1 MWGTLPWSDPR
12 STLRRRDVAHS
23 LTSMAER
30 VAALNPV
37 VLRWARERAGLS
49 LADVAVRLKRK
60 PEIVADWESGTD
72 SPTFRQLEELADHLY
87 KRPLAIFFFPNPP
100 EEEDPGTRFRT
111 LPQSEL
117 DAFDPDTRYAL
128 REALAFQ
135 EGIRQLSGDE
145 NPATRLITRDIR
157 PIAGYQVVELAG
169 RVRSY
174 FGVPLASQFSWPS
187 PEHAF
192 KLWRRAVEGAGVFVF
207 KRSFRQED
215 VFGFCLHDNVIPIIV
230 INNSTAFSRQTFTL
244 FHELGHLL
252 YSISGITTLDMR
264 YIDSLVGH
272 SRDVETACNGF
283 AAEFLVPN
291 STFPWAEFKPT
302 RLDDFARS
310 QAGRYK
316 VSREVILRRLLD
328 RGLVS
333 QALYLRKSEQWKLE
347 YQRSREGPTGGNY
360 YATRASY
367 LGDAFLQL
375 AFTQYRLGKVSL
387 DELASY
393 LRMKARNV
401 SRLEDFV
408 LKGE

>member
-1 MWGTLPWSDPR
+1 MGQ
-12 STLRRRDVAHS
+12 
-23 LTSMAER
+23 R

-37 VLRWARERAGLS
+37 ILRWARERAGLS
-49 LADVAVRLKRK
+49 VDDVAVRLKKR
-60 PEIVADWESGTD
+60 PEIIADWESGTD

-87 KRPLAIFFFPNPP
+87 KRPLAIFFFATPP
-100 EEEDPGTRFRT
+100 DEEDPGTRFRT

-135 EGIRQLSGDE
+135 EAIRELAGGD
-145 NPATRLITRDIR
+145 NPSTRLITRDIR
-157 PIAGYQVVELAG
+157 PKAGQRAVELAAG
-169 RVRSY
+169 VRSY
-174 FGVPLASQFSWPS
+174 LGISLDMQFSWPS

-192 KLWRRAVEGAGVFVF
+192 KQWRRLIEGVGLFVF
-207 KRSFRQED
+207 KRSFKQED
-215 VFGFCLHDNVIPIIV
+215 VFGFCLHDDVIPIIV
-230 INNSTAFSRQTFTL
+230 INNSTAYSRQTFTV

-264 YIDSLVGH
+264 YIDSLSGH
-272 SRDVETACNGF
+272 SRDVEIACNSF
-283 AAEFLVPN
+283 AAEFLVPS
-291 STFPWAEFKPT
+291 STFPWADFKPT
-302 RLDDFARS
+302 RLDDFVSS
-310 QAGRYK
+310 QARRYK

-367 LGDAFLQL
+367 LGEAFLQL

-393 LRMKARNV
+393 LRIKARNV

>member
-1 MWGTLPWSDPR
+1 
-12 STLRRRDVAHS
+12 
-23 LTSMAER
+23 MAQR

-37 VLRWARERAGLS
+37 ILRWARERAGFS
-49 LADVAVRLKRK
+49 LADVAVRLKKK
-60 PEIVADWESGTD
+60 PEIIADWESGSD

-135 EGIRQLSGDE
+135 EGIRELSGGD
-145 NPATRLITRDIR
+145 NPATRLITRDVRRR
-157 PIAGYQVVELAG
+157 PGQHAVELAE

-174 FGVPLASQFSWPS
+174 LGISLGVQFSWPS

-192 KLWRRAVEGAGVFVF
+192 KQWRRLVEGAGVFVL
-207 KRSFRQED
+207 KRSFKQED
-215 VFGFCLHDNVIPIIV
+215 VFGFCLHDDVIPIIV
-230 INNSTAFSRQTFTL
+230 INNATAYSRQTFTV

-264 YIDSLVGH
+264 YIDSLLGR
-272 SRDVETACNGF
+272 SRDVEITCNSF
-283 AAEFLVPN
+283 AADFLVPI
-291 STFPWAEFKPT
+291 STFPWADFRPAS
-302 RLDDFARS
+302 LDDFASS
-310 QAGRYK
+310 QARRYK

-333 QALYLRKSEQWKLE
+333 QALYVRKSEQWNLE
-347 YQRSREGPTGGNY
+347 YRRSRQGRAGGNY
-360 YATRASY
+360 YATQASY
-367 LGDAFLQL
+367 LGEAFLQL
-375 AFTQYRLGKVSL
+375 AFTQYRRGKVSL

-393 LRMKARNV
+393 LRIKARNV